1 SSGPAMA
8 SESAEQRALQYE
20 QTLMY
25 GRYTQDLG
33 TFAKDEAA
41 RLRLQQ
47 EHGDGSTPQPRRPSE
62 LLEYSRGRCAPRCGC
77 AVRCQRFFI
86 TRVGEDW
93 VFLIL
98 LGLVMALVSWAMDF
112 AIATCLQAQK
122 WMYGGLDTNVMLQY
136 LAWVTYPTVLITFS
150 AGFTQ
155 ILAPQAVGSGIPE
168 MKTIL
173 RGVVLKEYLTLKTFV
188 AKVIGLTCALGS
200 GMPLGKEGPFVHIAS
215 MCAALLSRFL
225 SFFGGIYENE
235 ARNIEMLAAACAVGV
250 GCCFAAPIGGVLFS
264 IEVTSTFFAVRNY
277 WRGFFAATFSAFI
290 FRVLAVWIRDEE
302 TITALFK
309 TRFRLDFPFDLQEL
323 PAFAV
328 IGIASGFGGALFVY
342 LNRKIVQVMRRQKTI
357 NRFLMKKRLLFPA
370 LVTLLVST
378 LTFPPGFGQFM
389 AGQLTQKDT
398 LVTLFDNRTW
408 SKREPSDEFEYMG
421 ILEAWRHPRSNVFV
435 TLVVFILM
443 KFWMSALA
451 TTIPVPCGAFMPVFV
466 IGAAFG
472 RLVGESMAAW
482 FPDGIHTDS
491 NTYRIVPGGYAVV
504 GAAALSGAVTHTVST
519 AVIVFELTG
528 QISHILPVMIA
539 VILANAVAQ
548 SLQPSLYDSIIR
560 IKKLPYLPELGWGH
574 HEKYNVRVEDIMV
587 RDVPYVS
594 LNCKYRDLQHVL
606 HGTKMKS
613 LALVDSAESMILLGS
628 IERAQLG
635 ALLGHQLHP
644 QRRLQALRQKAR
656 ASTEDGRRFSEASV
670 CFQISTEA
678 SSFTPTR
685 SGSRKPLKPALKRVP
700 SVPAD
705 GHPAS
710 ATDSSGIALK
720 SLFCANSAAEPA
732 EAQGPAPH
740 KTKHVRISVTDDLD
754 LGDRMTAAEIL
765 DWEEQQLEQPVD
777 FSSTQIDPAPF
788 QLVERTSLH
797 KTHTIFSLLGLDH
810 AYVTSIGRL
819 VGMVSLKELRKAI
832 EGSLTAKGVKVL
844 PPLASFHRSSTSAS
858 ELDTTDLRQLWDR
871 HQHHPMPREGSPDDD
886 NATK

>member
-1 SSGPAMA
+1 RGRRGRGTAGTARPVP
-8 SESAEQRALQYE
+8 EPRAPSLSPQ
-20 QTLMY
+20 MY

-41 RLRLQQ
+41 RLRLQK
-47 EHGDGSTPQPRRPSE
+47 ERWDGGGGARPRRPSE
-62 LLEYSRGRCAPRCGC
+62 LLEYSQGRCAPCRVC
-77 AVRCQRFFI
+77 AVQCQQFLI
-86 TRVGEDW
+86 SKVGEDW
-93 VFLIL
+93 IFLIL

-122 WMYGGLDTNVMLQY
+122 WMYGGLDTNVLLQY

-215 MCAALLSRFL
+215 MCAALVSRFL
-225 SFFGGIYENE
+225 SLFGGIYENE

-290 FRVLAVWIRDEE
+290 FRVLAVWNKDEE

-309 TRFRLDFPFDLQEL
+309 TRFRLDYPFDLQEL

-342 LNRKIVQVMRRQKTI
+342 LNRKIVQFMRRQKTI

-370 LVTLLVST
+370 LVTLVIST

-398 LVTLFDNRTW
+398 LVTLFDNQTW
-408 SKREPSDEFEYMG
+408 AKQDVSEEYLG
-421 ILEAWRHPRSNVFV
+421 LLEAWHQPRSNIFV
-435 TLVVFILM
+435 TLIVFILM

-451 TTIPVPCGAFMPVFV
+451 TTIPVPCGAFMPVFI

-482 FPDGIHTDS
+482 FPEGIHTDG
-491 NTYRIVPGGYAVV
+491 TGHCIVPGGYAVV

-528 QISHILPVMIA
+528 QLSHILPVMIA
-539 VILANAVAQ
+539 VILANTVAQ

-560 IKKLPYLPELGWGH
+560 IKKLPYLPELGWGN

-587 RDVPYVS
+587 RDIRYVT
-594 LNCKYRDLQHVL
+594 LNCKYRDLQQVL
-606 HGTKMKS
+606 QSTKMKS
-613 LALVDSAESMILLGS
+613 LALVESADSMILLGS
-628 IERAQLG
+628 IERTQVV
-635 ALLGHQLHP
+635 ALLSHQLSAE
-644 QRRLQALRQKAR
+644 RRLRARREKALAEQEGA
-656 ASTEDGRRFSEASV
+656 AEDGHRLTDTGVR
-670 CFQISTEA
+670 FQISTEA
-678 SSFTPTR
+678 SSFAPAR

-700 SVPAD
+700 SGLAESAPGKPGPCPALPEPQRGTPGPD
-705 GHPAS
+705 RLPAPT
-710 ATDSSGIALK
+710 AGTADHSGIALK
-720 SLFCANSAAEPA
+720 SLFCANAPPEPA
-732 EAQGPAPH
+732 EAQGTAQR
-740 KTKHVRISVTDDLD
+740 KTRHVRISLSEDVDV
-754 LGDRMTAAEIL
+754 GDKMSPSEVL
-765 DWEEQQLEQPVD
+765 EWEEQQLEQPVD
-777 FSSTQIDPAPF
+777 FSSAKIDPAPF
-788 QLVERTSLH
+788 QLVEHTSLH
-797 KTHTIFSLLGLDH
+797 KVHT
-810 AYVTSIGRL
+810 
-819 VGMVSLKELRKAI
+819 
-832 EGSLTAKGVKVL
+832 
-844 PPLASFHRSSTSAS
+844 
-858 ELDTTDLRQLWDR
+858 
-871 HQHHPMPREGSPDDD
+871 
-886 NATK
+886 